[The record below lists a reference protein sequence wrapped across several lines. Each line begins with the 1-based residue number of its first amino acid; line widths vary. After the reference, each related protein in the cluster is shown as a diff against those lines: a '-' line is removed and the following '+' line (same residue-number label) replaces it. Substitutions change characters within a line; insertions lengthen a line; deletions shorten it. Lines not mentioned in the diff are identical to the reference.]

1 MSWSK
6 SGIAVLLIS
15 ILIGAVAIMPATAQ
29 EKGPILIYSP
39 WKTEMMNEYLD
50 LFTEKTGIKAQQ
62 VNISTGEIYA
72 RLRVEKANPQADV
85 WHSVRAS
92 ILAAAVEADLLAE
105 IGNLPNAE
113 NVLKPYRYPD
123 NPYFVGTT
131 MYPLVFVI
139 NTEVLE
145 EMNLDPPE
153 NYKDLLDPK
162 WKGEIVAP
170 HPAASG
176 TAYAFT
182 TTVLQLYREEGET
195 GIESEGG
202 WSYLGDLI
210 PNVDQWTSSG
220 STPSKLVARGEY
232 PVGISFY
239 DRVYRL
245 RQEGYPVK
253 SIFPDPIYAEP
264 SCTAIVKGAPH
275 PEGAKAFVNFML
287 SKEAQALGME
297 TGNYPLRADM
307 DPPPGAPPIT
317 DLNKFNDDYI
327 WGAENK
333 QAIIAKFSELM
344 WD

>member
-1 MSWSK
+1 MSWRK
-6 SGIAVLLIS
+6 LIIIVLLIS
-15 ILIGAVAIMPATAQ
+15 LVGLVAAIPISA

-39 WKTEMMNEYLD
+39 WKTEMMTQFTD

-62 VNISTGEIYA
+62 VNISTGEIFA

-92 ILAAAVEADLLAE
+92 ILADAEKLDLLAPVL
-105 IGNLPNAE
+105 GDLPNAE
-113 NVLKPYRYPD
+113 NILKHYRYPD
-123 NPYFVGTT
+123 DPHFVGTT
-131 MYPLVFVI
+131 MYPLVFVV
-139 NTEVLE
+139 NTELLE

-176 TAYAFT
+176 TAYAFV
-182 TTVLQLYREEGET
+182 TTVLQLYRKEGET

-202 WSYLGDLI
+202 WAYLADLI
-210 PNVDQWTSSG
+210 PNVAQWTSSG

-245 RQEGYPVK
+245 QNEGYPIKAVY
-253 SIFPDPIYAEP
+253 PDPIYAEP
-264 SCTAIVKGAPH
+264 SCTAVVNGAPH

-287 SKEAQALGME
+287 SKEAQALAME
-297 TGNYPLRADM
+297 TGNYSLRPDM
-307 DPPPGAPPIT
+307 APPPGAPPLSE
-317 DLNKFNDDYI
+317 LNVFKDDYV

-333 QAIIAKFSELM
+333 SAIIAEFSKVM